1 VAPRLA
7 DLAAHVAAVPRR
19 VRAQD
24 GLTAALQPAGISEA
38 RVKTDRIEGEFK
50 GEERRSFMRALL
62 RDLRALERILDDGM
76 LEEGVRRVGAE
87 QEIFL
92 IDSALH
98 PASVAAEMLE
108 DLADPHFTTE
118 LGRFNL
124 EMNLDPLIYGTDC
137 LRRMEAQLETLVDA
151 ARRAARAR
159 GWDIVLTGIL
169 PTIRKSDLKIE
180 NMTPSARYAALNA
193 AMTQMR
199 GGAYEFYIKGI
210 DELVLRHDSVMAEAC
225 NASFQV
231 HFQVGAGEFAT
242 LYNMAQAV
250 AGPVLAAATNSP
262 LLFGRRLWAETRIAL
277 FQQAVDT
284 RKPGLYQR
292 QSNPRVFFGNHW
304 IKNSVLE
311 LYKEDVARFR
321 TLVGIPADEDPIA
334 VLQSG
339 RIPELKSLRLHN
351 GTVYRWNRACY
362 GITDGKPHL
371 RIECRVLPSG
381 PSVLDEIANAA
392 FWFGLMGIL
401 ARKYDDITQ
410 VMEFE
415 HAEMNLL
422 QAARLGLSANMVWLE
437 GEEMPARRL
446 ILDKLLPMADE
457 GLSLRDIPAEDR
469 RRYLDVVEQRVKKG
483 QTGSRWFLN
492 SLASMKDQG
501 TSSERFTALTAA
513 TVRRQ
518 TSGKP
523 VHEWDLAH
531 LDESGEWLHNYTRVE
546 QIMDTDIYTVHPDE
560 SVELVA
566 NVMEWERI
574 RYVPVEDLEHKLVGL
589 VSQRALLRLLAHGT
603 VGLDTSVADVMRKDL
618 RTLSPETTTLE
629 AIQIMRQHKIGCLP
643 VVHDGRL
650 IGVVTERDF
659 MDIAFELL
667 EEKLGKP
674 PA

>member
-1 VAPRLA
+1 
-7 DLAAHVAAVPRR
+7 
-19 VRAQD
+19 
-24 GLTAALQPAGISEA
+24 
-38 RVKTDRIEGEFK
+38 VKTDRIDGEFK
-50 GEERRSFMRALL
+50 GEERRSFMRTLL
-62 RDLRALERILDDGM
+62 RDLRALQRILDEGR

-87 QEIFL
+87 QELFL

-98 PASVAAEMLE
+98 PAPVAMEMLD
-108 DLADPHFTTE
+108 DLEDPHFTTE

-124 EMNLDPLIYGTDC
+124 EMNLDPLTYGGDC
-137 LRRMEAQLETLVDA
+137 LHRMEAQLESLVDK
-151 ARRAARAR
+151 ARRTARAR
-159 GWDIVLTGIL
+159 NWDIVLTGIL
-169 PTIRKSDLKIE
+169 PTIRKSDLTIE

-193 AMTQMR
+193 AMTQLR
-199 GGAYEFYIKGI
+199 GGAYEFHIKGI
-210 DELVLRHDSVMAEAC
+210 DELALRHDSVMAEAC

-242 LYNMAQAV
+242 LYNIAQAV

-284 RKPGLYQR
+284 RQPGLYQR
-292 QSNPRVFFGNHW
+292 HSNPRVFFGNGW
-304 IKNSVLE
+304 IEHSVLE

-334 VLQSG
+334 VLESG
-339 RIPELKSLRLHN
+339 RIPELKALRLHN

-362 GITDGKPHL
+362 GITEGKPHL

-381 PSVLDEIANAA
+381 PTVLDEVANAA

-401 ARKYDDITQ
+401 ARKYDDIGE

-415 HAEMNLL
+415 HAETNLL

-457 GLSLRDIPAEDR
+457 GLSLRDVRPEDR
-469 RRYLDVVEQRVKKG
+469 ERYLGVVERRVHSG

-492 SLASMKDQG
+492 SLARMKDQG
-501 TSSERFTALTAA
+501 TTSERFTALTAA
-513 TVRRQ
+513 TVQRQ

-523 VHEWDLAH
+523 VHEWELAR
-531 LDESGEWLHNYTRVE
+531 LEESGEWLHNYTRVE

-560 SVELVA
+560 PVELVA
-566 NVMEWERI
+566 NVMEWEHI
-574 RYVPVEDLEHKLVGL
+574 RYVPVEDPDHKLVGL
-589 VSQRALLRLLAHGT
+589 VSQRGLLRQIAHGT
-603 VGLDTSVADVMRKDL
+603 VRLDTSVGDAMRKEL
-618 RTLSPETTTLE
+618 RTISPETTTLE
-629 AIQIMRQHKIGCLP
+629 AIQLMRRHKIGCLP

-659 MDIAFELL
+659 MDIAYELL
-667 EEKLGKP
+667 EQKLGKP

>member
-1 VAPRLA
+1 M
-7 DLAAHVAAVPRR
+7 
-19 VRAQD
+19 
-24 GLTAALQPAGISEA
+24 
-38 RVKTDRIEGEFK
+38 KTDHIDNEFR

-62 RDLRALERILDDGM
+62 RDVRALERILADGM
-76 LEEGVRRVGAE
+76 LEEGVRRIGAE
-87 QEIFL
+87 QEMFL
-92 IDSALH
+92 IDQALH
-98 PASVAAEMLE
+98 PAPVAMEMLE
-108 DLADPHFTTE
+108 ALGDSHFTTE

-124 EMNLDPLIYGTDC
+124 EVNLDPLIYGGDC
-137 LRRMEAQLETLVDA
+137 LSQMESQLAALVA
-151 ARRAARAR
+151 KARSTARER
-159 GWDIVLTGIL
+159 GWDVILTGIL
-169 PTIRKSDLKIE
+169 PTIRKSDLKID

-193 AMTQMR
+193 AMTKMR

-231 HFQVGAGEFAT
+231 HFQVGAQEFAT

-262 LLFGRRLWAETRIAL
+262 ILFGRRLWAETRIAL

-292 QSNPRVFFGNHW
+292 QANPRVFFGNGW
-304 IKNSVLE
+304 VRNSVLE

-321 TLVGIPADEDPIA
+321 TLVGIPADEDPVA
-334 VLQSG
+334 VLDSG
-339 RIPELKSLRLHN
+339 RVPELKSLRLHN

-362 GITDGKPHL
+362 GITGGKPHL

-381 PSVLDEIANAA
+381 PTVLDEVANAA
-392 FWFGLMGIL
+392 FWYGLMGML

-415 HAEMNLL
+415 HTEMNLL

-457 GLSLRDIPAEDR
+457 GLSLRDIRAEDR
-469 RRYLDVVEQRVKKG
+469 ARYLGVIEHRVQSG

-492 SLASMKDQG
+492 SLAAMKDQG
-501 TSSERFTALTAA
+501 TSGERFMALTAA
-513 TVRRQ
+513 TVARQ
-518 TSGKP
+518 TAEKP
-523 VHEWDLAH
+523 VHEWDLAR

-566 NVMEWERI
+566 NVMEWEHI

-589 VSQRALLRLLAHGT
+589 VSQRGLLRLMAHNKIE
-603 VGLDTSVADVMRKDL
+603 LDTSVADVMRKDL
-618 RTLSPETTTLE
+618 RIVSPETTTLE
-629 AIQIMRQHKIGCLP
+629 AIRLMREHRIGCLP

>member
-1 VAPRLA
+1 M
-7 DLAAHVAAVPRR
+7 
-19 VRAQD
+19 
-24 GLTAALQPAGISEA
+24 
-38 RVKTDRIEGEFK
+38 KTDRIDGEFK
-50 GEERRSFMRALL
+50 GEERRTFMRALL
-62 RDLRALERILDDGM
+62 RDLRALERILDQDM
-76 LEEGVRRVGAE
+76 LEEGVRRIGAE
-87 QEIFL
+87 QEMFL

-98 PASVAAEMLE
+98 PAPVAIEMLE
-108 DLADPHFTTE
+108 ALDDPHFTTE

-124 EMNLDPLIYGTDC
+124 ELNLDPLTYGGDC
-137 LRRMEAQLETLVDA
+137 LQRMEEQLAALVDK
-151 ARRAARAR
+151 ARCMARQR
-159 GWDIVLTGIL
+159 DWDVVLTGIL

-180 NMTPSARYAALNA
+180 NMTPSPRYAALNA
-193 AMTQMR
+193 AMTQLR

-292 QSNPRVFFGNHW
+292 QSNPRVFFGNGW
-304 IKNSVLE
+304 VEGSVLE

-321 TLVGIPADEDPIA
+321 TLVGIQADEDPVT
-334 VLQSG
+334 VLDSG
-339 RIPELKSLRLHN
+339 RIPELKALRLHN

-381 PSVLDEIANAA
+381 PTVLDEVANAA

-401 ARKYDDITQ
+401 ARKYDDITE

-415 HAEMNLL
+415 HAEMNVL

-457 GLSLRDIPAEDR
+457 GLSLRDIRPADR
-469 RRYLDVVEQRVKKG
+469 TRYLGIIERRVQNG

-492 SLASMKDQG
+492 SLARMKDQG
-501 TSSERFTALTAA
+501 TQSERFMALTAA

-523 VHEWDLAH
+523 VHEWDLAQ
-531 LDESGEWLHNYTRVE
+531 LAESGEWLHNYTRVE
-546 QIMDTDIYTVHPDE
+546 TIMDTDIYTVHPDE

-566 NVMEWERI
+566 NVMEWEHI
-574 RYVPVEDLEHKLVGL
+574 RYVPVEDLEHRLVGL
-589 VSQRALLRLLAHGT
+589 VTQRGLLHLLARGK
-603 VGLDTSVADVMRKDL
+603 VGLDTSIADVMRKDL
-618 RTLSPETTTLE
+618 RTISPETTTLE
-629 AIQIMRQHKIGCLP
+629 AIQLMRRLKIGCLP

>member
-1 VAPRLA
+1 MEAVWAVAGVRLGI
-7 DLAAHVAAVPRR
+7 
-19 VRAQD
+19 
-24 GLTAALQPAGISEA
+24 GL
-38 RVKTDRIEGEFK
+38 KTDRIDNEFK
-50 GEERRSFMRALL
+50 GEERRSFMRSLL
-62 RDLRALERILDDGM
+62 RDVRALERILEEGM
-76 LEEGVRRVGAE
+76 LEEGVRRIGAE
-87 QEIFL
+87 QELFL

-98 PASVAAEMLE
+98 PAPVAIEML
-108 DLADPHFTTE
+108 DAIGDTHFTTE

-124 EMNLDPLIYGTDC
+124 EMNLDPLTYGGDC
-137 LRRMEAQLETLVDA
+137 LHRMETQLDALVA
-151 ARRAARAR
+151 KARTTARAH

-169 PTIRKSDLKIE
+169 PTIRKSDLKID

-193 AMTQMR
+193 AMTQLR
-199 GGAYEFYIKGI
+199 GGAYEFYIKGT

-292 QSNPRVFFGNHW
+292 QTNPRVFFGNGW
-304 IKNSVLE
+304 IRNSVLE

-321 TLVGIPADEDPIA
+321 TLVGIPADEDPVA

-339 RIPELKSLRLHN
+339 RVPELKALRLHN

-381 PSVLDEIANAA
+381 PTVLDEVANAA
-392 FWFGLMGIL
+392 FWYGLMGIL

-415 HAEMNLL
+415 HADGNLL
-422 QAARLGLSANMVWLE
+422 QAARLGLSANMFWLE

-457 GLSLRDIPAEDR
+457 GLSLRDIRAEDR
-469 RRYLDVVEQRVKKG
+469 TRYLGVVETRVKNG

-492 SLASMKDQG
+492 SLAAMKDQG

-513 TVRRQ
+513 TVQRQ
-518 TSGKP
+518 TTGKP
-523 VHEWDLAH
+523 VHEWELAK
-531 LDESGEWLHNYTRVE
+531 LAESGEWLHNYTRVE

-566 NVMEWERI
+566 NVMEWEHI
-574 RYVPVEDLEHKLVGL
+574 RYVPVEDMDHKLVGL
-589 VSQRALLRLLAHGT
+589 VSQRSLLRRMAHAQ
-603 VGLDTSVADVMRKDL
+603 VGLDTSVADVMRTNL
-618 RTLSPETTTLE
+618 HTISPETTTLE
-629 AIQIMRQHKIGCLP
+629 AIQSMRQHRVGCLP